1 MIKFSARVHLLII
14 FVILVG
20 IILLN
25 ILGIFG
31 PFRTVVA
38 YVFSP
43 IERLF
48 SKIGS
53 GIGGVFGVASDVK
66 SLVKE
71 NQGLKDK
78 NEKFIVEN
86 AKVKELEREND
97 ILREQLAYVKMSPY
111 NLIPAFIIAADPNN
125 FSQIHT
131 INRGTT
137 HGVKKDAPVLASDG
151 ILVGKII
158 EADFTNAKIRIITDS
173 QFSLIAEVQGSG
185 ADGVVRG
192 EHGLGLIMEM
202 IPRDKIVKKGDT
214 IVTSGLDKNFPSKIL
229 IGEVEEVMN
238 PENEIFQKVR
248 IKSPINF
255 KELES
260 IYVIKL

>member
-1 MIKFSARVHLLII
+1 MIKFSARIHLLVI
-14 FVILVG
+14 FVILIA
-20 IILLN
+20 IIVLN
-25 ILGIFG
+25 ILGIFR
-31 PFRTVVA
+31 PIRMVVA

-43 IERLF
+43 IERMF
-48 SKIGS
+48 SIVGG
-53 GIGGVFGVASDVK
+53 GIGNLFGVASDVK

-71 NQGLKDK
+71 NQELKDK
-78 NEKFIVEN
+78 NEKLLVEN
-86 AKVKELEREND
+86 AKVQELERKND

-125 FSQIHT
+125 LSQIHT
-131 INRGTT
+131 INRGTM
-137 HGVKKDAPVLASDG
+137 HGVKKDAPVLAADG
-151 ILVGKII
+151 ILIGKII
-158 EADFTNAKIRIITDS
+158 EADFTSAKIRLITDS
-173 QFSLIAEVQGSG
+173 QFSLVAEIQGSG

-202 IPRDKIVKKGDT
+202 IPRDKVVKKGDMV
-214 IVTSGLDKNFPSKIL
+214 VTSGLDKNFPSKIF

-248 IKSPINF
+248 IKSPISF

-260 IYVIKL
+260 VYVIK